1 MAQRTVFPLL
11 PNIADAQYIGIV
23 QSLFA
28 ELHRS
33 GGAVPF
39 KTFRDWA
46 KERNLYNKEEF
57 EDLLNFL
64 GCDRTQ
70 PPPGEVVIGDFGKRF
85 LATESVE
92 GYQKL
97 LYRWLHAWNPILVK
111 AVCEQLDAESGGR
124 LHSTH
129 ELYRYI
135 TSYAYPGAYVTLP
148 SFQNWIKWMAASG
161 HIKYIGIRW
170 GLGELGKKEL
180 PALKNF
186 DVDEFLEDEADAAAG
201 PALPGGTPPASSPPG
216 STRSDA
222 GIKAAAGARAD
233 EQEEDLP
240 DEPPSAPIP
249 EETLARSAE
258 AADGP
263 SAATS
268 QRPAATRSAP
278 AASLTPAPSHAPPVM
293 LTAAGPASPAWFPA
307 GPVVDPAS
315 AAELGFTAVQ
325 YGESPS
331 VFLFELAVAA
341 RFATSGIPGVT
352 WRPLM
357 QALRRERLLA
367 RYLSEDRPLEDV
379 VEGATWLD
387 ADAGFRALFGWAA
400 LDVMRLRRLLRLHP
414 ALPTRLEELRPAE
427 TLMLAHDKLFAGTPT
442 GAAFWLH
449 RQMVLLELWDA

>member
-11 PNIADAQYIGIV
+11 PNIADAQYLGIV

-28 ELHRS
+28 ELSRS

-70 PPPGEVVIGDFGKRF
+70 PAPGDVVIGDFGKRF
-85 LATESVE
+85 LGTETVE
-92 GYQKL
+92 GQQKL

-201 PALPGGTPPASSPPG
+201 PALAGGASTAASTPTSSGSNVPA
-216 STRSDA
+216 
-222 GIKAAAGARAD
+222 KAAGARED
-233 EQEEDLP
+233 ELDEDLP

-249 EETLARSAE
+249 VDEDARSVE
-258 AADGP
+258 AAP
-263 SAATS
+263 ERTAPA
-268 QRPAATRSAP
+268 AATRAASPATAPVAPIQAAPSSSAP
-278 AASLTPAPSHAPPVM
+278 VHA
-293 LTAAGPASPAWFPA
+293 AAGPASPAWFPA
-307 GPVVDPAS
+307 GPIVDPAT
-315 AAELGFTAVQ
+315 AAEIGFTAVQ
-325 YGESPS
+325 YGESPA

-341 RFATSGIPGVT
+341 LFATSGIPSAT
-352 WRPLM
+352 WRPFAL
-357 QALRRERLLA
+357 ALRRERLLA
-367 RYLSEDRPLEDV
+367 RYVSEDRPLEDV

-387 ADAGFRALFGWAA
+387 TDAGFRALFGWVA
-400 LDVMRLRRLLRLHP
+400 LDLMRLRRLLRLHP
-414 ALPTRLEELRPAE
+414 ALPTRFEELRPAE
-427 TLMLAHDKLFAGTPT
+427 ALMLAHEKLFAGTPT

-449 RQMVLLELWDA
+449 RQMVVLELWDA

>member
-11 PNIADAQYIGIV
+11 PNIADAQYLGIV

-28 ELHRS
+28 ELSRS

-57 EDLLNFL
+57 DDLLNFL

-70 PPPGEVVIGDFGKRF
+70 PPPGDVVIGDFGKRF
-85 LATESVE
+85 LGTEAVE
-92 GYQKL
+92 GQQKL

-201 PALPGGTPPASSPPG
+201 PALSGRAAPAASTPSSAAPSAPV
-216 STRSDA
+216 
-222 GIKAAAGARAD
+222 KAAARDD
-233 EQEEDLP
+233 ELDEDLP

-249 EETLARSAE
+249 VDTDARPVE
-258 AADGP
+258 AA
-263 SAATS
+263 
-268 QRPAATRSAP
+268 QERPATAAAPVRSVTPASAP
-278 AASLTPAPSHAPPVM
+278 APTTSVGATALV
-293 LTAAGPASPAWFPA
+293 AAGPVSPAWFPA

-315 AAELGFTAVQ
+315 ATELGFTAVQ
-325 YGESPS
+325 YGESPA

-341 RFATSGIPGVT
+341 RFATSGIPGAT
-352 WRPLM
+352 WRPFVS
-357 QALRRERLLA
+357 ALRRERLLA
-367 RYLSEDRPLEDV
+367 RYVTEDRPLEDV
-379 VEGATWLD
+379 VDGATWLD
-387 ADAGFRALFGWAA
+387 VDAGFRSLFGWAA
-400 LDVMRLRRLLRLHP
+400 LDVMRLRRLFRLHP

-427 TLMLAHDKLFAGTPT
+427 ALMLTHEKLFGGTPT

-449 RQMVLLELWDA
+449 RQMVVLELWDS